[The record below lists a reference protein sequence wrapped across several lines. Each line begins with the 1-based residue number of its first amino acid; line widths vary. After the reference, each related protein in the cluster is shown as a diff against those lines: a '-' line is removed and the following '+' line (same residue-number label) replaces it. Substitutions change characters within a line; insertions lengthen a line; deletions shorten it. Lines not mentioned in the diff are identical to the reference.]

1 VYARGGVRGRGGD
14 GGGWGSEDGVYW
26 GWVGV
31 GGVGGGVEG
40 GESGSGW
47 GMKNKA
53 GLCLMSK
60 DAYAGNRYL
69 LTL

>member
-1 VYARGGVRGRGGD
+1 MGGG
-14 GGGWGSEDGVYW
+14 GGGW
-26 GWVGV
+26 
-31 GGVGGGVEG
+31 GGVEG